1 VRIKVVSPQGKTA
14 IMVTLEDDAL
24 FGETCLLGQ
33 DIRVA
38 TVVCLT
44 DCSLV
49 HMTKADAIRA
59 LRDEPRFAEFLLARV
74 LHRVRRLR
82 SRLVSHLFEASE
94 QRFARILLMLA
105 NHHKGVRNA
114 TTIEGLDQEDL
125 AQMVGTTRARN
136 SYFMN
141 KFRDLGYI
149 DYDGDISVR
158 RSLSN
163 VLALEFGNPE
173 DVIETP

>member
-1 VRIKVVSPQGKTA
+1 MSIASNGGEAGRSLGIGEVTDFQAIAAAYGGTTISKAKPGAVIYAQGDPADGLYLYYLKAGQVRIKVVSPQGKTA

-74 LHRVRRLR
+74 LP
-82 SRLVSHLFEASE
+82 AAA
-94 QRFARILLMLA
+94 FA
-105 NHHKGVRNA
+105 
-114 TTIEGLDQEDL
+114 
-125 AQMVGTTRARN
+125 ARQ
-136 SYFMN
+136 S
-141 KFRDLGYI
+141 
-149 DYDGDISVR
+149 
-158 RSLSN
+158 SL
-163 VLALEFGNPE
+163 
-173 DVIETP
+173 